1 MLAVTTPNVLTPT
14 IIVENYLRISRRP
27 TSLMGRANNV
37 LTLTDLHHAP
47 TRRTDQQTYA
57 ALSICP
63 LGGCF

>member
-14 IIVENYLRISRRP
+14 IIVENHSSISRRP
-27 TSLMGRANNV
+27 TSLMRRANKV
-37 LTLTDLHHAP
+37 LTLTDLHHTP

-57 ALSICP
+57 ALSVCP

>member
-37 LTLTDLHHAP
+37 LTLNDLHHAP
-47 TRRTDQQTYA
+47 TRRTDQQT
-57 ALSICP
+57 
-63 LGGCF
+63 